1 VSLFDLVA
9 MLVSLAALF
18 SFINY
23 KTIGLPNGIGI
34 MLIGLL
40 MSLAMIIAN
49 ALGLFST
56 DAIKEI
62 LAQVDF
68 NQTVLN
74 GMLSFLLFAGA
85 LHVNINRLA
94 ELKGTIAILATLG
107 VVISSVIVAFGSYW
121 IFHWLGV
128 EIPFIYCL
136 AFGVLISPTDP
147 IAVMGILRKVGAPKS
162 IEVKITGESLFN
174 DGVAVV
180 LFIAVLQVASGQH
193 QVSVWELTQLFLLEA
208 VGGVVY
214 GLVLGLAGYWLLKA
228 VDNYQV
234 EVLIT
239 IALVTGG
246 YALAQ
251 HLHVSGPLAI
261 VVTGLMIGNRGR
273 RLAMSQTTRE
283 RLDMFWELI
292 DEILNALLFL
302 LIGMELLLI
311 RITSEYLLAAVMI
324 IPLVLLARFVSVG
337 LPLMVLKLRNTYSPH
352 VIKILTWGG
361 LRGGIS
367 VALALSL
374 PPGPWRDPLL
384 TATYAVVV
392 FSILVQG
399 LTVGKVAALANR
411 TPRHQAPP
419 DETGQET

>member
-18 SFINY
+18 SFINC

-107 VVISSVIVAFGSYW
+107 VIISSVIVAFGSYW

-128 EIPFIYCL
+128 EISFIYCL

-324 IPLVLLARFVSVG
+324 IPLVLLARFISVG

-419 DETGQET
+419 DEIGQET

>member
-1 VSLFDLVA
+1 MNLFDLIA
-9 MLVSLAALF
+9 LLVSLAALF

-56 DAIKEI
+56 DAIKSI
-62 LAQVDF
+62 LQQVDF

-94 ELKGTIAILATLG
+94 ELKGTIAVLATIG
-107 VVISSVIVAFGSYW
+107 VVISAGIVAVGSYF
-121 IFHWLGV
+121 IFHALGV
-128 EIPFIYCL
+128 DIPFIYCV

-180 LFIAVLQVASGQH
+180 LFIAVLQIASGQH
-193 QVSVWELTQLFLLEA
+193 EVSVWEIAHLFLLEA
-208 VGGVVY
+208 IGGVIY
-214 GLVLGLAGYWLLKA
+214 GLALGLVGYWLLKA

-251 HLHVSGPLAI
+251 HLHVSGPIAI

-311 RITSEYLLAAVMI
+311 RITPEYLIASLLI
-324 IPLVLLARFVSVG
+324 IPLVLLARFISVG
-337 LPLMVLKLRNTYSPH
+337 LPLILLKLRNTYSPH

-411 TPRHQAPP
+411 TPRHE
-419 DETGQET
+419 DKVETAAE